1 METQHLSL
9 KDYAKRYPERLICR
23 NYSTVIPSETL
34 LSTVWS
40 VYVNLVGTPSI

>member
-1 METQHLSL
+1 METQHFSL

-23 NYSTVIPSETL
+23 NYSTIIPSET

-40 VYVNLVGTPSI
+40 VYIDLVVTPSI